1 MKRSLDSPPLGANY
15 GATVRLEG
23 PNAPL
28 AVFRP
33 ASELERIRNP
43 FLPPDAGPGQPVG
56 PKPQEPAHAE
66 PREPARAEPREPAR
80 AEPREPVDAEFENSG
95 TDLEGRESDVWS
107 NDAPS
112 RRVLRVAPSGKMI
125 VGSFLVFAVL
135 GAGGF
140 AALYT
145 AVHANDAANRA
156 TYEVD
161 DSRGTT
167 ANANAMVPV
176 TAPGPGPT
184 PIAPSAALEPAN
196 AAGRIDSGAPMFG
209 VTPTTK
215 STPSE
220 AHRSAVAPAPG
231 PARMER
237 APVRKTPIVVHV
249 EPAPVFPSHRETDE
263 KDGPV
268 SEDAL
273 LVGSAHSA
281 EAVQPQPPAEPGA
294 AGHAEP
300 VPTGNE
306 NPDDPR
312 K

>member
-1 MKRSLDSPPLGANY
+1 MKRSLNSPPLGANY

-43 FLPPDAGPGQPVG
+43 FLPPDAGPEQPAG
-56 PKPQEPAHAE
+56 AE
-66 PREPARAEPREPAR
+66 PREPVRAEPREPVR
-80 AEPREPVDAEFENSG
+80 AEPREPVDAEFEDASP
-95 TDLEGRESDVWS
+95 DPEGRHSDVWS

-112 RRVLRVAPSGKMI
+112 RRVPRVAPSGKMI
-125 VGSFLVFAVL
+125 VGSFLVFTVL

-145 AVHANDAANRA
+145 AVHSNDAANRA
-156 TYEVD
+156 TYAVD
-161 DSRGTT
+161 DSRGTA
-167 ANANAMVPV
+167 ANANAMGPV
-176 TAPGPGPT
+176 TMAGPGPT
-184 PIAPSAALEPAN
+184 PTAASAAPEPAN
-196 AAGRIDSGAPMFG
+196 AAARSDSGAPMFG
-209 VTPTTK
+209 VTPATT

-220 AHRSAVAPAPG
+220 AHHSAVAPAAPARAA
-231 PARMER
+231 ARMER
-237 APVRKTPIVVHV
+237 APVRKSPIVVHV

-263 KDGPV
+263 KEGPV

-273 LVGSAHSA
+273 LAAPAHSA
-281 EAVQPQPPAEPGA
+281 EAVQPQPTTEPNVA
-294 AGHAEP
+294 VHAET
-300 VPTGNE
+300 VPAGNE

>member
-1 MKRSLDSPPLGANY
+1 MKRSLNSPPLGANY
-15 GATVRLEG
+15 GATVRLDG

-28 AVFRP
+28 ALFRP

-43 FLPPDAGPGQPVG
+43 FLPPDGGPEQPVG
-56 PKPQEPAHAE
+56 AE
-66 PREPARAEPREPAR
+66 AREAAG

-95 TDLEGRESDVWS
+95 AEPEGRESDVWS
-107 NDAPS
+107 NDTPS
-112 RRVLRVAPSGKMI
+112 RRVPRVAPSGKMI

-167 ANANAMVPV
+167 ANANAVPV

-184 PIAPSAALEPAN
+184 PLASSAAFEPAST
-196 AAGRIDSGAPMFG
+196 AARIDSGAPMFG
-209 VTPTTK
+209 GAPTTT
-215 STPSE
+215 SRPSE
-220 AHRSAVAPAPG
+220 THHAAVAPALA
-231 PARMER
+231 PARIER

-249 EPAPVFPSHRETDE
+249 EPAPVFPPHRETDE

-273 LVGSAHSA
+273 LTGSAHSA
-281 EAVQPQPPAEPGA
+281 EAVQPQPPTEPNVA
-294 AGHAEP
+294 VHAEP
-300 VPTGNE
+300 VPTSTE

-312 K
+312 R